1 MPTASEIIAA
11 ARSAATLPACER
23 RAMCINR
30 KEQQRQ
36 DLARR
41 NRLRTERE
49 NLIPPTYCYLPFKD
63 GMKVVRPP
71 ETRPTPVVAVLV
83 SSKQNPENLYIAAMV
98 GTVPKGAYPHVA
110 RTGPR
115 IHDRD
120 HPMRV
125 CARERPDNKARRQAR
140 ANRARGRL
148 DYQSPRRAEG
158 SFPA

>member
-23 RAMCINR
+23 RAMCVNR

-63 GMKVVRPP
+63 GMKVVSPP
-71 ETRPTPVVAVLV
+71 ETRPTPVAAVLV
-83 SSKQNPENLYIAAMV
+83 SSKQNPENLYVAAMV
-98 GTVPKGAYPHVA
+98 GPVPKG
-110 RTGPR
+110 R
-115 IHDRD
+115 ILTWLGRD

-140 ANRARGRL
+140 ANRSRGRL

-158 SFPA
+158 SLPA

>member
-36 DLARR
+36 ELARR

-63 GMKVVRPP
+63 GMKVVSPP
-71 ETRPTPVVAVLV
+71 ESRPRTYAGDWIIKAQDGLRVL
-83 SSKQNPENLYIAAMV
+83 
-98 GTVPKGAYPHVA
+98 
-110 RTGPR
+110 
-115 IHDRD
+115 
-120 HPMRV
+120 
-125 CARERPDNKARRQAR
+125 
-140 ANRARGRL
+140 
-148 DYQSPRRAEG
+148 SPRKFAAYYQIIALNGEHNLEEAR
-158 SFPA
+158 